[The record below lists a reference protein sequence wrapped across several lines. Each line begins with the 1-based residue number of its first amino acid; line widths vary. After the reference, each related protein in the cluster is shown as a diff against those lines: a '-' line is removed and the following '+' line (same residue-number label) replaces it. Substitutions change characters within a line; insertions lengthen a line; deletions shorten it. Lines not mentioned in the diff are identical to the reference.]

1 MEKLKYHFGKLKINK
16 NKKTPMVQEVFSKI
30 SQKYDLMNDLM
41 SLGFHRLWKK
51 ELIEI
56 MNIENNENIIDI
68 GAGTG
73 DLAFQIYKKN
83 PNAFVT
89 SVDLNL
95 DMLKVGLEKKKKNKC
110 NNIFINANAE
120 NLPFKNNS
128 FDKYVISFCLRNITF
143 METAL
148 DEALRVLKPNGIFYC
163 LEFSSPK
170 LKSLSKFYD
179 FYKSKIIPKIGKY
192 IAKNEDAYNYLDQ
205 SISMFPNQELLKA
218 ILIKKGFNNVSNINF
233 FNGIVSL
240 HIGYKTI

>member
-1 MEKLKYHFGKLKINK
+1 M
-16 NKKTPMVQEVFSKI
+16 KTKQNNERFVSKVFEDVFD
-30 SQKYDLMNDLM
+30 KYDLMNDLM
-41 SLGFHRLWKK
+41 SLGVHRLWKK
-51 ELIEI
+51 EFISWL
-56 MNIENNENIIDI
+56 NPQKNTKLVDV
-68 GAGTG
+68 ASGTG
-73 DLAFQIYKKN
+73 DIAKLFMHETNYKGQ
-83 PNAFVT
+83 AYC
-89 SVDLNL
+89 VDENTGMLNL
-95 DMLKVGLEKKKKNKC
+95 SKKKFKKKYNVKWFC
-110 NNIFINANAE
+110 QNAE